1 MPSRNIT
8 SPDSHALGLAAVE
21 SIYWRPPLG
30 KYTHMSDLTQA
41 QQEALAELRQIT
53 NGEDPE
59 RELATLE
66 SVGWNVEVCAF

>member
-1 MPSRNIT
+1 
-8 SPDSHALGLAAVE
+8 
-21 SIYWRPPLG
+21 
-30 KYTHMSDLTQA
+30 MSDLTQA